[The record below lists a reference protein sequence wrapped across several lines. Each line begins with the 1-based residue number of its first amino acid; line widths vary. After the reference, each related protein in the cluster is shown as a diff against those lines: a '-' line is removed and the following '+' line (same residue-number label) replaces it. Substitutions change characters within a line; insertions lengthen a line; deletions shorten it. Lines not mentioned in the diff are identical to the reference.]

1 MENQKLSSEARA
13 VLEYYRDLDR
23 RLKQSR
29 VGEKIKVG
37 ETFSSVASFYERVR
51 YTIDFKK
58 DNLLRRNAIE
68 RILRRLLWEK
78 GETNLTGIAET
89 LIKEL
94 IWARYVKNDFYP
106 PAKIVEVAEI
116 VAKYLQVSRQFAA
129 EGRSI
134 KGGKDWLLGLASCEI
149 EESLDPT
156 VVSLDVF
163 SMAIESWFRKRFN
176 WLEPVLTEA
185 EKESQLAIAIHRS
198 LFRSDEPKNAYF
210 LLRRQVKGWNGL
222 TLEGVKERS
231 GEITTAL
238 VLIKTGLKNPFQSK
252 LYRFVQKEV
261 ASFQILKSIIEENPE
276 AEALMTNWEA
286 LNREIYETC
295 ETRYDEISRRVNTG
309 IVRSVIYIFVTKI
322 IFALAVEVPYEL
334 YFLGALSILPLVST
348 IIIPLL
354 FVFLVALTIRR
365 PGEENTHKIAATIF
379 DFVYLKD
386 EAPPAEF
393 TLTRAKRGL
402 SSSVFAA
409 VYGLIFIL
417 VFSLIAY
424 VLTKVGY
431 NLVGIGIFFI
441 FLSLVLLFAYRVK
454 FSASELNVAFLKESL
469 ASHLMTNLTL
479 PFLDLGVWLA
489 DKFASLNFFVLLFDF
504 LVEAPLKN
512 IIGVLNEWTS
522 YLKERKEEAV
532 EIPVER

>member
-1 MENQKLSSEARA
+1 
-13 VLEYYRDLDR
+13 V
-23 RLKQSR
+23 
-29 VGEKIKVG
+29 
-37 ETFSSVASFYERVR
+37 
-51 YTIDFKK
+51 
-58 DNLLRRNAIE
+58 
-68 RILRRLLWEK
+68 
-78 GETNLTGIAET
+78 
-89 LIKEL
+89 
-94 IWARYVKNDFYP
+94 
-106 PAKIVEVAEI
+106 
-116 VAKYLQVSRQFAA
+116 
-129 EGRSI
+129 
-134 KGGKDWLLGLASCEI
+134 
-149 EESLDPT
+149 
-156 VVSLDVF
+156 
-163 SMAIESWFRKRFN
+163 
-176 WLEPVLTEA
+176 
-185 EKESQLAIAIHRS
+185 
-198 LFRSDEPKNAYF
+198 
-210 LLRRQVKGWNGL
+210 
-222 TLEGVKERS
+222 
-231 GEITTAL
+231 EITTAL
-238 VLIKTGLKNPFQSK
+238 VLIKTGLKNPFKSK

-417 VFSLIAY
+417 VFSMIAY